1 MAACRTVLP
10 FSTVIGR
17 PSIVSVTVSISRR
30 SYTASLV
37 SLDLDEGSVIGIEN
51 DIPQRAGQGHPYLGR
66 SVSHRH
72 QNVLTMS
79 IDVLE
84 RHGDRDVEDVS
95 LLREVQDDFLAAVGT
110 GFDSGCEG
118 DPWQRCAVDPSL

>member
-30 SYTASLV
+30 SYIASLV
-37 SLDLDEGSVIGIEN
+37 PLDLGERPVIRIEN
-51 DIPQRAGQGHPYLGR
+51 HTPQRTGQGHPYLGR
-66 SVSHRH
+66 SVGDRH

-84 RHGDRDVEDVS
+84 RHGDRDVEDVP
-95 LLREVQDDFLAAVGT
+95 LLHEVQHDFLAAVST
-110 GFDSGCEG
+110 GF
-118 DPWQRCAVDPSL
+118 